1 MIKRELNIS
10 TIQFDIAWNKMAEN
24 LSKIDGFL
32 QTMSK
37 DTDIVVLPE
46 MFATGFSVSGNDTA
60 EEVET
65 SVVLNWMIQS
75 SSKYKCAICG
85 SIAMVDHGNLYNRF
99 YFVKPDGT
107 FQFYNKR
114 HLFRLSDEP
123 KNYTPG
129 TENVVVD
136 YLGWKFRLAVC
147 YDLRFPVWLK
157 NSLENDGY
165 EYDVLLV
172 VANWPAARSYAW
184 KTLLCARA
192 IENQSF
198 VVGVNR
204 IGVDANGNNHSGD
217 SLVCNYTGE
226 PILDAGALEGVFECR
241 LSLDDLKVQREQFK
255 VALDWDLFFFMK

>member
-1 MIKRELNIS
+1 MIKPELKIA
-10 TIQFDIAWNKMAEN
+10 TIQFDIVWNKMAEN

-32 QTMSK
+32 QSMSK
-37 DTDIVVLPE
+37 DTDVVVLPE
-46 MFATGFSVSGNDTA
+46 MFATGFSVSGKDTA
-60 EEVET
+60 EDVET
-65 SVVLNWMIQS
+65 SVVLNWMIQNAS
-75 SSKYKCAICG
+75 RFQCAISG
-85 SIAMVDHGNLYNRF
+85 SIAIVEDGKLYNRF
-99 YFVKPDGT
+99 CFVKPDGSIH
-107 FQFYNKR
+107 FYNKR
-114 HLFRLSDEP
+114 HLFRMSDEP
-123 KNYTPG
+123 KNYTLG
-129 TENVVVD
+129 TENVVVE

-184 KTLLCARA
+184 KTLLSARA

-204 IGVDANGNNHSGD
+204 IGTDANGNNHSGD

-226 PILDAGALEGVFECR
+226 PILDAGSMEGVFECR
-241 LSLDDLKVQREQFK
+241 LSLNDLNKQREQFK
-255 VALDWDLFFFMK
+255 VALDWDLFFFML